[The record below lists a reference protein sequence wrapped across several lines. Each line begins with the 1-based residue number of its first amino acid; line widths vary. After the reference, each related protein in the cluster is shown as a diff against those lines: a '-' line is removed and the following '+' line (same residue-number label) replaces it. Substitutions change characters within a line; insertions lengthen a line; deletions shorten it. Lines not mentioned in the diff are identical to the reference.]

1 MGHFM
6 AKLVSNRWAKV
17 ARCVLVI
24 AAIAAASQAGVSEAR
39 GYRGYRGYRGGRSY
53 GSNFGYTYSTPRF
66 RYYNG
71 PAFWGYGGYGGGNV
85 QYFQRGRNA
94 FWVGT
99 GYGANGRIQTNT
111 GFFFF
116 R

>member
-1 MGHFM
+1 MSRFM
-6 AKLVSNRWAKV
+6 SRIVHGRFGRV
-17 ARCVLVI
+17 ARCVLVF
-24 AAIAAASQAGVSEAR
+24 AAMAAASQAGISEAA
-39 GYRGYRGYRGGRSY
+39 GYRYRGYRGGRSY
-53 GSNFGYTYSTPRF
+53 GSNFGYTYTTPRF

-71 PAFWGYGGYGGGNV
+71 PAFGYGYGGYGRGNV

-99 GYGANGRIQTNT
+99 GYDSRGRIQTNT
-111 GFFFF
+111 GFFYF